1 MSKNK
6 KPRPVWLCPKCGM
19 RWVSCE
25 PVCLLCGVYGKAM
38 NEGAEK
44 ILRKA
49 VRGCE
54 YADMVKQAE

>member
-6 KPRPVWLCPKCGM
+6 KPRPVWLCPTCGLW
-19 RWVSCE
+19 WVSCM
-25 PVCLLCGVYGKAM
+25 PTCIKCKLLGQAQ

-49 VRGCE
+49 ANGI
-54 YADMVKQAE
+54 DKDNLQH

>member
-25 PVCLLCGVYGKAM
+25 PVCLLCEVYGKAM

-49 VRGCE
+49 ANGI
-54 YADMVKQAE
+54 DKDNLQH